1 MNRQEVNA
9 LVRSYKLY
17 NWQVAEE
24 MGISDCELS
33 RRTRH
38 SLDEKAVNA
47 IKAAIERLVQKREQE
62 EK

>member
-24 MGISDCELS
+24 LGISDCELS

-38 SLDEKAVNA
+38 PLDEKAVNA
-47 IKAAIERLVQKREQE
+47 IKAAI
-62 EK
+62 

>member
-24 MGISDCELS
+24 MGMADHDFSCM
-33 RRTRH
+33 TRH
-38 SLDEKAVNA
+38 PLDEKTVNA
-47 IKAAIERLVQKREQE
+47 LKAAIERLVQRREQE

>member
-9 LVRSYKLY
+9 LVRSNKLY

-24 MGISDCELS
+24 MGITEHEFS

-38 SLDEKAVNA
+38 SLDEKAVA
-47 IKAAIERLVQKREQE
+47 AVKTAIERLVQQRAQE